1 MDYPFT
7 AIPKWFF
14 PLVPEL
20 SEAELRIMMVVW
32 NQTTGWQADANIFAY
47 TFLQQHT
54 GMTSRTAI
62 YKGLKSLENRGV
74 IKREVKRVNGQKI
87 QIFPQSPILPVEGV
101 TLGDSG
107 VTLED
112 SQSPLRRLTESPKV
126 THQKNT
132 RKNLN
137 QESPTPEKLTSDQEE
152 SLALLVVAGLD
163 SETSRRLILIAWKNG
178 HDSKY
183 ISDLLGYVAGV
194 NPNNPPGYIRR
205 MIERNSGWIP
215 TSKGAEAPTQLKQGI
230 NLSKWEH
237 GGIHHNAVAH
247 NCEICHPELIAQRLE
262 QEARWAIE
270 DQEAEN
276 AQI

>member
-74 IKREVKRVNGQKI
+74 IKREPKRINGQKI
-87 QIFPQSPILPVEGV
+87 QIFPQSPILPIEGV
-101 TLGDSG
+101 TLEDSR

-112 SQSPLRRLTESPKV
+112 SQSPLRRLTESSKV
-126 THQKNT
+126 THRKNT

-152 SLALLVVAGLD
+152 SLQMLVVAGLD
-163 SETSRRLILIAWKNG
+163 SETARRLIHIAWENG
-178 HDSKY
+178 RDSKY
-183 ISDLLGYVAGV
+183 ITDVLGYVAGV
-194 NPNNPPGYIRR
+194 NPNNPPGYVRR
-205 MIERNSGWIP
+205 MIERNSAFIA
-215 TSKGAEAPTQLKQGI
+215 TSKGAQAPTPANQGI
-230 NLSKWEH
+230 NISKWEH
-237 GGIHHNAVAH
+237 GGIHHSAVAH
-247 NCEICHPELIAQRLE
+247 SCEICHPELIAQRE
-262 QEARWAIE
+262 AQEAEWSAE
-270 DQEAEN
+270 QQDQEAHN
-276 AQI
+276 G